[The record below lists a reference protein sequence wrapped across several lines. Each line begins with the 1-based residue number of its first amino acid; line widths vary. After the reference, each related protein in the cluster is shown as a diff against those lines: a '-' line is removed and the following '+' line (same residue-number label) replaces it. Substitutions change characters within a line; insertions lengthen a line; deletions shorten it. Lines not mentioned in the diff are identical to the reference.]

1 MVSETIQLSQSD
13 ESLGQVSGGY
23 VEASGDCGP
32 KIEAWGLRLE
42 ELRVD
47 ELDRSDLECLGKALD
62 QHPVSLHGPNVG
74 VELAER
80 LLVVRTRE
88 GRPGKLKANKVQ
100 RAFEN
105 KRGQRNIVLKARQ
118 MGLTTWVAARFF
130 LKTITQPGTL
140 TLEVAHTQEAAE
152 EIFRIVHRFLDWLP
166 DGLREGALKTG
177 RANVRQIVFPE
188 IDAEY
193 RVVSA
198 ADRNAGRGL
207 TVQNLHCSELARWP
221 GDAADILAGLRAAM
235 APGGE
240 LILESTPQ
248 GVGGCFYEEWRKAG
262 ETATVRH
269 FFPWWMET
277 RYHSEAVDEASL
289 TDEERVL
296 METHGLKLAQIAY
309 RRRIRADF
317 RGLTAQEYA
326 EDEESCFL
334 ASGESVFEL
343 AAVEARLK
351 TAPEPVERRKNGEL
365 EIWLPPVKGKEYL
378 VAVDPAG
385 GGSDGDYS
393 AAQVLEMETGLQCA
407 EFAGHVG
414 GLELARFV
422 TGLAAEYNGAWLVV
436 ERNNHGSGVLALA
449 ETACKYERIYQQGG
463 RQGGQAGW
471 LTTSVSRPAV
481 IARLEAALVEVPELF
496 QSRRL
501 LGECRSFVRQP
512 NGSSGAQAGTHDDRV
527 MAMAIGLAARAEL
540 AEKKTSRQLLAS
552 GRSLGGVRLG
562 SCSLSSSSHSTNA
575 WKLVAESRCRI
586 SRLPFP
592 AIAQPGE
599 SPYNIDSEELE
610 ERSVCRCR
618 RKRFIPIT
626 PWCA

>member
-1 MVSETIQLSQSD
+1 
-13 ESLGQVSGGY
+13 
-23 VEASGDCGP
+23 VEEREDCGP
-32 KIEAWGLRLE
+32 NIEAWGLRLE
-42 ELRVD
+42 ELRPE

-62 QHPVSLHGPNVG
+62 HHPASLRGSVAG
-74 VELAER
+74 IALAER

-88 GRPGKLKANKVQ
+88 GRPGKLKANEAQ
-100 RAFEN
+100 RAFEK

-166 DGLREGALKTG
+166 DGLREGPLKTG
-177 RANVRQIVFPE
+177 RANVRQIVFPKM
-188 IDAEY
+188 DAEY

-262 ETATVRH
+262 ETGTVRH
-269 FFPWWMET
+269 FFPWWMEA
-277 RYHSEAVDEASL
+277 RYRSKAVDEASL
-289 TDEERVL
+289 TDEEREL
-296 METHGLKLAQIAY
+296 MERHDLKLSQIAY

-343 AAVEARLK
+343 AAVEARMK
-351 TAPEPVERRKNGEL
+351 AAPEPVERRKNGEL
-365 EIWLPPVKGKEYL
+365 EIWLPPVKGKEYV

-449 ETACKYERIYQQGG
+449 ETACKYERIYCQAG

-471 LTTSVSRPAV
+471 LTTSVSRPAM
-481 IARLEAALVEVPELF
+481 ISRLDAALVEEPERF
-496 QSRRL
+496 QSQRL
-501 LGECRSFVRQP
+501 LGECRSFVRLP
-512 NGSSGAQAGTHDDRV
+512 NGSSGAQSGTHDDRV

-540 AEKKTSRQLLAS
+540 D
-552 GRSLGGVRLG
+552 GR
-562 SCSLSSSSHSTNA
+562 
-575 WKLVAESRCRI
+575 
-586 SRLPFP
+586 
-592 AIAQPGE
+592 
-599 SPYNIDSEELE
+599 
-610 ERSVCRCR
+610 R
-618 RKRFIPIT
+618 RR
-626 PWCA
+626 